1 MKNNKSQYFT
11 VKRIIDIALSSIFLL
26 IAIPFF
32 IIIPFL
38 IKIDSQGKVF
48 IIQKRIGFKGKEFY
62 IYKFR
67 TMKKYVDL
75 YKISPTNNFDSRV
88 TKFGRFLRR
97 FSLDEIPQLYNVL
110 KGEMSLVGPRP
121 EMPFIVLK
129 YSDNEKKRLSVK
141 PGLTGLWQ
149 IKARKDIPLYKNLDY
164 DFEYINNQSVLFDLK
179 IILKTIPALIK
190 GKGSR

>member
-1 MKNNKSQYFT
+1 MKNNKSQYLAI
-11 VKRIIDIALSSIFLL
+11 KRITDIALSSIFLL
-26 IAIPFF
+26 IAMPFF

-75 YKISPTNNFDSRV
+75 YKISPTNNFDSRI

>member
-75 YKISPTNNFDSRV
+75 YKISPTNNFDSRI

-97 FSLDEIPQLYNVL
+97 TSLDEIPQLYNVL

-129 YSDNEKKRLSVK
+129 YSNNEKKRLSVK

-164 DFEYINNQSVLFDLK
+164 DFEYINNQSVLLDLK
-179 IILKTIPALIK
+179 ILLKTIPALIK
-190 GKGSR
+190 GKN

>member
-1 MKNNKSQYFT
+1 MKNNKSQYLAI
-11 VKRIIDIALSSIFLL
+11 KRITDIALSSIFLL
-26 IAIPFF
+26 IAMPFF

-75 YKISPTNNFDSRV
+75 YKISPTNNFDSRI

-179 IILKTIPALIK
+179 ILLKTIPALIK
-190 GKGSR
+190 GKN

>member
-1 MKNNKSQYFT
+1 MKNNKSQYLAI
-11 VKRIIDIALSSIFLL
+11 KRITDIALSSIFLL
-26 IAIPFF
+26 IAMPFF

-179 IILKTIPALIK
+179 ILLKTIPALIK
-190 GKGSR
+190 GKK

>member
-1 MKNNKSQYFT
+1 MKNNKSQYLAI
-11 VKRIIDIALSSIFLL
+11 KRITDIALSSIFLL
-26 IAIPFF
+26 IAMPFF

-190 GKGSR
+190 GKNSN

>member
-75 YKISPTNNFDSRV
+75 YKISPTNNFDSRI

-97 FSLDEIPQLYNVL
+97 TSLDEIPQLYNVL

-129 YSDNEKKRLSVK
+129 YSNNEKKRLSVK

-179 IILKTIPALIK
+179 ILLKTIPALIK
-190 GKGSR
+190 GKK

>member
-75 YKISPTNNFDSRV
+75 YKISPTNNFDSRI

-97 FSLDEIPQLYNVL
+97 
-110 KGEMSLVGPRP
+110 
-121 EMPFIVLK
+121 
-129 YSDNEKKRLSVK
+129 
-141 PGLTGLWQ
+141 T
-149 IKARKDIPLYKNLDY
+149 
-164 DFEYINNQSVLFDLK
+164 
-179 IILKTIPALIK
+179 
-190 GKGSR
+190 

>member
-1 MKNNKSQYFT
+1 MKNNKSQYLAI
-11 VKRIIDIALSSIFLL
+11 KRITDIALSSIFLL
-26 IAIPFF
+26 IAMPFF

>member
-75 YKISPTNNFDSRV
+75 YKISPTNNFDSRI

-97 FSLDEIPQLYNVL
+97 TSLDEIPQLYNVL

-129 YSDNEKKRLSVK
+129 YSNNEKKRLSVK

-179 IILKTIPALIK
+179 ILLKTIPALIK
-190 GKGSR
+190 GKN

>member
-1 MKNNKSQYFT
+1 MKNNKSQYLAI
-11 VKRIIDIALSSIFLL
+11 KRITDIALSSIFLL
-26 IAIPFF
+26 IAMPFF

-75 YKISPTNNFDSRV
+75 YKISPTNNFDSRI

-190 GKGSR
+190 GKNSN